1 MKFDSRK
8 PRNEQ
13 LLGEIVL
20 TTGGEEGG
28 GKVSSQEET
37 RCHGTEAGSRADVI
51 SWSTYFVTG
60 IGR

>member
-8 PRNEQ
+8 PRDEQ
-13 LLGEIVL
+13 LFKIVL

-37 RCHGTEAGSRADVI
+37 RCHGTETGSRADVI